1 MYGSKL
7 ILLSTPHL
15 IESRLFELTDFRQHI
30 YKELFRIFLSLL
42 DIATMPLPSTARP
55 IRRSLVHH
63 SVFSHFLDDS
73 KPGYIGH
80 WPGTVPAFIDAVS
93 GTTISRSE
101 TRALSLSLAFGLRN
115 HPGIRAKRGD
125 TALLYSPNSLAW
137 PILVFGSIAAGLRT
151 SFANNAYTS
160 HELAFQYQ
168 DSGANVIFTTE
179 EGLPTVRQMFQEIG
193 VLGGRTRRAAKPSFG
208 VTYTFGGPTFSG
220 SLQKEELFDGRAAHE
235 TAVLCYSSGTTGKP
249 KGVEVSQL
257 SKSFLST
264 SNSVLDNH
272 QNLTSVT
279 DMVMVALPDLSG
291 GASLGILPF
300 YHIYGAV
307 KLIFFSLRAGLPTV
321 IMQRFDPEQYCAN
334 VERYKITFSL
344 IVPPVLVVLARHPA
358 VSKYNMTSLKLV
370 FSGAAPLGAALT
382 QQVTDRLRS
391 VNVKCPILQGYGLTE
406 TSPTTHL
413 IPYKQYKDAIGSI
426 GTLLPNLEARLVD
439 EDGVDVKAGEPGELW
454 VRGPTIMKGYLNNP
468 SATKN
473 SITSDGWFQ
482 TGDVAIRKKSGL
494 YYIVDRRK
502 ELIKYKGFQ
511 VPPAELESVLLSHP
525 DIADAAVIGIYDEA
539 QATELPRAY
548 IVPADPKKVA
558 TDAQKAKYTRDVAK
572 WIQGQVA
579 RHKFLRG
586 GVVVIDVVPKSAAG
600 KILRRELRDRAKT
613 EVVAT
618 ATVTAKYS

>member
-1 MYGSKL
+1 MPA
-7 ILLSTPHL
+7 T
-15 IESRLFELTDFRQHI
+15 I
-30 YKELFRIFLSLL
+30 Y
-42 DIATMPLPSTARP
+42 
-55 IRRSLVHH
+55 RSSYPDVPLVHR

-80 WPGTVPAFIDAVS
+80 WPDTVPAFIDAVS

-101 TRALSLSLAFGLRN
+101 TRALSLALAFGLRN

-137 PILVFGSIAAGLRT
+137 PVVVFGSIAAGLRT

-193 VLGGRTRRAAKPSFG
+193 AGKDGDKRIVVLGNSLKWA
-208 VTYTFGGPTFSG
+208 GGPDAPRSPASASLIRLEDLLSLG
-220 SLQKEELFDGRAAHE
+220 SLQKEELFDGRDAHA

-249 KGVEVSQL
+249 KGVE
-257 SKSFLST
+257 T
-264 SNSVLDNH
+264 TH
-272 QNLTSVT
+272 QNLTSVA
-279 DMVMVALPDLSG
+279 DMVMVALPELSG

-321 IMQRFDPEQYCAN
+321 IMQRFEPEQYCAN

-358 VSKYNMTSLKLV
+358 VSKYNMTSLKLI

-382 QQVTDRLRS
+382 QQVTNRLRS

-426 GTLLPNLEARLVD
+426 GTLLPNLQARLVD
-439 EDGVDVKAGEPGELW
+439 EDGVDVKEGEPGELW

-473 SITSDGWFQ
+473 SITPDGWFQ

-511 VPPAELESVLLSHP
+511 GKLLQQVYAFCAYDRVVPPAELESVLLSHP

-558 TDAQKAKYTRDVAK
+558 TDAQKAKYTKDVAK

-600 KILRRELRDRAKT
+600 KILRRELRERAKT

-618 ATVTAKYS
+618 ATVTAKL